1 MKCKGKAGPRKRG
14 LDMQR
19 NSQSQRCK
27 GIAWP
32 CQGKV
37 KQGVAKE
44 MLGLEAQWQS
54 KALKCEGKAWPRK
67 RGLDMQRKSV
77 ALIA

>member
-1 MKCKGKAGPRKRG
+1 
-14 LDMQR
+14 MQR

-27 GIAWP
+27 GMAWP

-44 MLGLEAQWQS
+44 MLGLEAQWHSKAWLSEELLRQS
-54 KALKCEGKAWPRK
+54 KAMKCEGKAWPRK
-67 RGLDMQRKSV
+67 RGLDMQKKSM
-77 ALIA
+77 A